1 MREIALG
8 HEVVGLNNTL
18 DIGSM
23 DAHSDTHKQVLRPL
37 GRDAIDLQQVRPFE
51 GFETKA
57 EESLITART
66 IEEKAYK
73 L

>member
-1 MREIALG
+1 MGKIALG

-18 DIGSM
+18 DVRSM
-23 DAHSDTHKQVLRPL
+23 DAYCDTHEQVLWPL
-37 GRDAIDLQQVRPFE
+37 GRDTVDLQQVRPFE

-57 EESLITART
+57 KESSIVEQT
-66 IEEKAYK
+66 IKEKSYK